1 MAGKKAHKPKNLA
14 KDSGTKGIHKS
25 DGGKAGF
32 SQTPGQSERDP
43 KRRRGQYGGAGD
55 APLIKK

>member
-14 KDSGTKGIHKS
+14 KDSGTKGVHKS

-32 SQTPGQSERDP
+32 SQTTGQAERDP
-43 KRRRGQYGGAGD
+43 KHRRGQYGGAGD